1 MVGLDSGYI
10 VGILAGYE
18 PCHQGFRRCLWATAP
33 IFPLTDALYNHDT
46 PLALTRSVSELQMSR
61 AREGTVSPPVLPC
74 LSLGRAMRLFHG
86 EVTSS

>member
-18 PCHQGFRRCLWATAP
+18 PWHQGFRRCLWATAP

-61 AREGTVSPPVLPC
+61 ARVLPC